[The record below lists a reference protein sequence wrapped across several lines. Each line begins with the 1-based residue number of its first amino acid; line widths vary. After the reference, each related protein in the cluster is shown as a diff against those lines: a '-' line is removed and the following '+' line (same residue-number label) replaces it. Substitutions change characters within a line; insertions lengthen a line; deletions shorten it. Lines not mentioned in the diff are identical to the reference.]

1 MPKHLPVLPVATRRA
16 LLTLG
21 ADISAARRRRRL
33 PLEVIA
39 DRALT
44 SRQTVA
50 RVERGDP
57 RVSMG
62 IWATVLYTLGM
73 VGQLATLA
81 SPAQDERGLAIGR
94 DQLPKRVRLAS
105 PSPKAAKSG
114 DKANPERKRIAGDR
128 PSEPRR

>member
-1 MPKHLPVLPVATRRA
+1 MPKHLPVLPLATRRA

-39 DRALT
+39 ERAQT

-73 VGQLATLA
+73 LEQLATLA
-81 SPAQDERGLAIGR
+81 SPAQDERGLAFALE
-94 DQLPKRVRLAS
+94 QLPQRVRLA
-105 PSPKAAKSG
+105 PKAPPSAR
-114 DKANPERKRIAGDR
+114 PVETPRKRGNR

>member
-1 MPKHLPVLPVATRRA
+1 MATRRA

-39 DRALT
+39 ERAQT

-73 VGQLATLA
+73 LDQLATLA
-81 SPAQDERGLAIGR
+81 SPAKDERGLAIGLE
-94 DQLPKRVRLAS
+94 QLPQRVRLVS
-105 PSPKAAKSG
+105 LSPKASQRVRLEEPAP
-114 DKANPERKRIAGDR
+114 ARPRKGGDR

>member
-1 MPKHLPVLPVATRRA
+1 MPKHLPVLPLATRRA

-39 DRALT
+39 ERAQT

-73 VGQLATLA
+73 LQPLATLA
-81 SPAQDERGLAIGR
+81 SPAQDERGIAIALE
-94 DQLPKRVRLAS
+94 QLPQRVRLA
-105 PSPKAAKSG
+105 PKAP
-114 DKANPERKRIAGDR
+114 KAPPSARPVETPRKRGNR